1 MARPTTKIELLT
13 AANTQF
19 EKMWKLIDGMTADE
33 QTAKFCF
40 DITEK
45 DKEAHWKRDK
55 NLRDV
60 LIHLYEWHQLLINWV
75 NSNRS
80 GDSITPFLPAPY
92 TWTSYADMNIGF
104 WEKHQAASYADS
116 REMLLRSHKNVI
128 DIIES
133 FSDEEL
139 FTKAYFKWSGTTN
152 VGAYC
157 ISATSSH
164 YDWAMKK
171 IKRQIKALK

>member
-92 TWTSYADMNIGF
+92 
-104 WEKHQAASYADS
+104 
-116 REMLLRSHKNVI
+116 MLR
-128 DIIES
+128 
-133 FSDEEL
+133 
-139 FTKAYFKWSGTTN
+139 W
-152 VGAYC
+152 
-157 ISATSSH
+157 
-164 YDWAMKK
+164 
-171 IKRQIKALK
+171 